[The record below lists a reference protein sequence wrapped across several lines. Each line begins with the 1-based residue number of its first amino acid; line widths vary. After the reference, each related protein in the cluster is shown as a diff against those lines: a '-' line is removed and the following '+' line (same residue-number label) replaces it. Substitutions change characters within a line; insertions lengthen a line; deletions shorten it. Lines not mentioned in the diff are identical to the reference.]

1 MIRIL
6 VDSIIRGWKQ
16 LARRPL
22 YIFMM
27 VIVPLASSWFF
38 FDLMEDGVVKRV
50 PVGIVDLDKTDLSRN
65 LTRNLSAL
73 PQVSIE
79 KTYGNYNEAIDA
91 VQRGEVFG
99 FFFIPSDFSTK
110 ALSGKK
116 PKLSYYINYSFYAP
130 ASMQFKGFM
139 TLSVLANGGIVSSV
153 LSTLGLPRQT
163 ISATLQPI
171 VTHCHPLKNPWLSY
185 NYYLNSSFVPCLLA
199 LIVMLITVFSIGMEW
214 HAGTSRNWLR
224 TADKSIVLATFTK
237 LFPHTFIF
245 VNVGLW
251 IQYMMYVTYGFP
263 LNCNPWNMI
272 VAMFL
277 LVLASQG
284 FALFVISLVPN
295 FRYASTICTLLG
307 MLSFSFCGFSLP
319 EEAMYSWI
327 APLGYLMPIK
337 YYFLISID
345 QALNGIDLYYSRYYY
360 VILIGYSL
368 LPATM
373 LWKLR
378 KHCLDPFYI
387 P

>member
-38 FDLMEDGVVKRV
+38 FDLMKDGVVKRV

-185 NYYLNSSFVPCLLA
+185 NYYLSTSFVPCLLA

-272 VAMFL
+272 VAMVL

-327 APLGYLMPIK
+327 SPLGYLMPIK